1 MTTDGGGARSLSWA
15 SMKESRV
22 PWRSA
27 GSSSLLPAHATCP
40 ISLHGKE
47 TNHRTDEKARRT
59 FSMLFTLVSQ
69 SSEHRV
75 GFQ

>member
-40 ISLHGKE
+40 ISLRAFPLPLLSCWWRLPPILE
-47 TNHRTDEKARRT
+47 AENQV
-59 FSMLFTLVSQ
+59 FTSPASQ
-69 SSEHRV
+69 
-75 GFQ
+75 GP